1 TAGAALLVG
10 DQVPAAALGEQAVG
24 GDDLPGG
31 LGLGG
36 AAVVDAQTH
45 AAAQVAG
52 EPGGLRTGGGGGEP
66 GPVVGDDHRAQRQQ
80 LVGAG
85 TGARGDLVECA
96 AAVVA
101 GAELVALGVV
111 ETGEG
116 ELVAFVGGEAS
127 GVEGAAWQQRDP
139 APAAAPDQD
148 REPRVLEPAQV
159 AHHGAGGD
167 ADLSGQ
173 L

>member
-1 TAGAALLVG
+1 
-10 DQVPAAALGEQAVG
+10 
-24 GDDLPGG
+24 
-31 LGLGG
+31 
-36 AAVVDAQTH
+36 
-45 AAAQVAG
+45 
-52 EPGGLRTGGGGGEP
+52 
-66 GPVVGDDHRAQRQQ
+66 
-80 LVGAG
+80 
-85 TGARGDLVECA
+85 DLVECA

-173 L
+173 LGDGPVLARLEREQQGEEAIRGHVCRRFQESGQDRSSMNRILVRSPSTRTKENIT